1 MTRRPAN
8 RTPVFLGANAAF
20 VLAMALVALWAAW
33 PIYQSTY
40 LFITVG
46 GAVLAASAIAVV
58 GLLRSWSWFTIT
70 LVTVGTYLVLGL
82 PLAVPSALA
91 SVPDALSGLVDLL
104 SGTIFSWKELTTISL
119 PVGTYQTL
127 LIPVFI
133 VFLVTTVA
141 SLSLAWRS
149 PRWSV
154 LVVPIMFAA
163 QVFGL
168 AFGSSAVSEPI
179 DLFGF
184 SFPSPRE
191 SIIGLTAFVLA
202 IAYLVWRAQNSRNA
216 ALRRST
222 QATGVRRAASDLSRT
237 AKRAGLAAL
246 VMLVAVAVAVPLVST
261 VARPVQRDVLR
272 TAVDRAVD
280 LREYVSP
287 LTQYRSF
294 FTPELYDTTLFTV
307 TSDGE
312 LPSRVRLA
320 VLSHYDGQVF
330 RVIDPAIGAA
340 DQSTAFERVPTQ
352 ASISD
357 NSESVTITIGD
368 YSDVWLPV
376 PDQLESIDFAGS
388 RAQALTDAFFYN
400 DANGAGVELD
410 RVDSGDSYVVTSAPR
425 TEAVSITELSK
436 PATEEGLIDE
446 ALIPSKLSEW
456 VRSQKVGEDGAS
468 LERLISALRT
478 RGYLSHSLAQP
489 EADGTGSTWATAL
502 EPYTFEPSL
511 AGHSVDRIDSLF
523 ELLIDKEQNA
533 GTEPAETQLVAG
545 VGDDEQFAV
554 AGALIAQELGY
565 PSRVV
570 LGFALEEIEGGMPAC
585 DEGACEGKNITA
597 WVEVQD
603 SSGSWVTIDTTPQYE
618 NPISPRDNNRRDPEN
633 DTDVIQEGV
642 TEELPPSSPPT
653 GGEAQEPDDDDNS
666 EALALLFTILRI
678 TGTSLLVLL
687 LLSSPVLV
695 ILGAKLKRRRDRRR
709 AMDATAQIA
718 GGWEEYVDAA
728 VDHGLPRPGSRTRTE
743 AALEYGNDAST
754 LATLADEAVF
764 GPVEPDEET
773 SKRFWALVDAERSLL
788 GKETSR
794 WSRLRAS
801 LSLRS
806 FAHLIGAR
814 SPEAKR

>member
-1 MTRRPAN
+1 MTRRPAT
-8 RTPVFLGANAAF
+8 RTPFFLVANAAF
-20 VLAMALVALWAAW
+20 VLAMAAVALWAAW
-33 PIYQSTY
+33 PIYQSPY

-70 LVTVGTYLVLGL
+70 LVTVGAYLVLGL

-91 SVPDALSGLVDLL
+91 SVPDALSGFVDLL
-104 SGTIFSWKELTTISL
+104 SGTIFSWKELSTISL
-119 PVGTYQTL
+119 PVGSYQTL
-127 LIPVFI
+127 LIPALI
-133 VFLVTTVA
+133 VFLATVTA

-149 PRWSV
+149 PTWSV
-154 LVVPIMFAA
+154 LVVPIMFAS

-179 DLFGF
+179 DVFGF

-191 SIIGLTAFVLA
+191 SVIGLAAFVLA
-202 IAYLVWRAQNSRNA
+202 IAYLVWRAQNSRNT

-222 QATGVRRAASDLSRT
+222 QATGVRRAASDLPRK

-246 VMLVAVAVAVPLVST
+246 VMLVAVVVAVPLVST
-261 VARPVQRDVLR
+261 VARPVQRDVIR
-272 TAVDRAVD
+272 TSIDRAVD

-287 LTQYRSF
+287 LTQYRNF
-294 FTPELYDTTLFTV
+294 FTPDLYDTELFTV
-307 TSDGE
+307 TSEGE
-312 LPSRVRLA
+312 LPARVRLA

-330 RVIDPAIGAA
+330 RVIDPDLGAG
-340 DQSTAFERVPTQ
+340 DQATAFERVPTQ

-357 NSESVTITIGD
+357 NSETVTITIGD
-368 YSDVWLPV
+368 YDDVWLPV
-376 PDQLESIDFAGS
+376 PDRLESIDFAGS
-388 RAQALTDAFFYN
+388 RSQALTDGFFYN

-410 RVDSGDSYVVTSAPR
+410 RVGAGDSYEVTSAPAASTLGIGEISKPVA
-425 TEAVSITELSK
+425 TEALV
-436 PATEEGLIDE
+436 DE
-446 ALIPSKLSEW
+446 ALIPTKLSEW

-468 LERLISALRT
+468 LEKLITALRA

-489 EADGTGSTWATAL
+489 EADGTGTTWASAL
-502 EPYTFEPSL
+502 EPYAFEPSL

-523 ELLIDKEQNA
+523 ELLLEKEQNA
-533 GTEPAETQLVAG
+533 GLEPDDSQLVAG

-570 LGFALEEIEGGMPAC
+570 LGFALDEVDGGMPAC
-585 DEGACEGKNITA
+585 DEGTCEGKNLTA
-597 WVEVQD
+597 WIEVQD
-603 SSGSWVTIDTTPQYE
+603 ASGSWVSMDTTPQYE
-618 NPISPRDNNRRDPEN
+618 NPISPRDDNRRDPEN

-642 TEELPPSSPPT
+642 TEELPPNSAPT
-653 GGEAQEPDDDDNS
+653 GGDAQEPDDNDTD
-666 EALALLFTILRI
+666 EALAVLFTILRI
-678 TGTSLLVLL
+678 AGVSLLILL
-687 LLSSPVLV
+687 LISSPVLV
-695 ILGAKLKRRRDRRR
+695 ILGAKLKRRRDRRK
-709 AMDATAQIA
+709 AADATARIA

-743 AALEYGNDAST
+743 AALEYGNDATT

-773 SKRFWALVDAERSLL
+773 SARFWALVDAERSLL

-814 SPEAKR
+814 SPEVKR

>member
-1 MTRRPAN
+1 MTRRPAT
-8 RTPVFLGANAAF
+8 RTPFFLVANAAF
-20 VLAMALVALWAAW
+20 VLAMAAVALWAAW
-33 PIYQSTY
+33 PIYQSPY

-70 LVTVGTYLVLGL
+70 LVTLGAYLVLGL

-91 SVPDALSGLVDLL
+91 SVPDVLSGFVDLL

-119 PVGTYQTL
+119 PVGSYQTL
-127 LIPVFI
+127 LIPALI
-133 VFLVTTVA
+133 VFLATVTA

-149 PRWSV
+149 PTWSV
-154 LVVPIMFAA
+154 LVVPIMFAS

-179 DLFGF
+179 DVFGF

-191 SIIGLTAFVLA
+191 SVIGLAAFVLA
-202 IAYLVWRAQNSRNA
+202 IAYLVWRAQNSRNT

-222 QATGVRRAASDLSRT
+222 QATGVRRAASDLPRK

-246 VMLVAVAVAVPLVST
+246 VMLVAVVVAVPLVST
-261 VARPVQRDVLR
+261 VARPVQRDVIR
-272 TAVDRAVD
+272 TSIDRAVD

-287 LTQYRSF
+287 LTQYRNF
-294 FTPELYDTTLFTV
+294 FTPDLYDTELFTV
-307 TSDGE
+307 TSEGE
-312 LPSRVRLA
+312 LPARVRLA

-330 RVIDPAIGAA
+330 RVIDPDLGAG
-340 DQSTAFERVPTQ
+340 DQATAFERVPTQ

-357 NSESVTITIGD
+357 NSETVTITIGD
-368 YSDVWLPV
+368 YDDVWLPV
-376 PDQLESIDFAGS
+376 PDRLESIDFAGS
-388 RAQALTDAFFYN
+388 RSQALTDGFFYN

-410 RVDSGDSYVVTSAPR
+410 RVGVGDSYEVTSAPAASALGIGEISKPVA
-425 TEAVSITELSK
+425 TEALV
-436 PATEEGLIDE
+436 DE
-446 ALIPSKLSEW
+446 ALIPTKLSEW

-468 LERLISALRT
+468 LEKLITALRA

-489 EADGTGSTWATAL
+489 EADGSGTTWASAL
-502 EPYTFEPSL
+502 EPYAFEPSL

-523 ELLIDKEQNA
+523 ELLLEKEQNA
-533 GTEPAETQLVAG
+533 GLEPDDSQLVAG

-570 LGFALEEIEGGMPAC
+570 LGFALDEVDGGMPAC
-585 DEGACEGKNITA
+585 DEGTCEGKNLSA
-597 WVEVQD
+597 WIEVQD
-603 SSGSWVTIDTTPQYE
+603 ASGSWVSMDTTPQYE
-618 NPISPRDNNRRDPEN
+618 NPISPRDDNRRDPEN

-642 TEELPPSSPPT
+642 TEELPPNSAPT
-653 GGEAQEPDDDDNS
+653 GGDAQEPDDNDTD
-666 EALALLFTILRI
+666 EALAVLFTILRI
-678 TGTSLLVLL
+678 AGVSLLILL
-687 LLSSPVLV
+687 LISSPVLV
-695 ILGAKLKRRRDRRR
+695 ILGAKLKRRRDRRK
-709 AMDATAQIA
+709 AADATARIA

-743 AALEYGNDAST
+743 AALEYGNDATT

-773 SKRFWALVDAERSLL
+773 STRFWALVDAERSLL

-814 SPEAKR
+814 SPEVKR

>member
-1 MTRRPAN
+1 
-8 RTPVFLGANAAF
+8 
-20 VLAMALVALWAAW
+20 MALVALWAAW

-40 LFITVG
+40 LFVTVG
-46 GAVLAASAIAVV
+46 GAVLAASGIAVV

-70 LVTVGTYLVLGL
+70 LVTVGAYLVLGL

-91 SVPDALSGLVDLL
+91 SVPDALSGFVDLL

-119 PVGTYQTL
+119 PVGSYQTL

-133 VFLVTTVA
+133 VFLVAVTA
-141 SLSLAWRS
+141 ALSLAWRS
-149 PRWSV
+149 ATWSV

-179 DLFGF
+179 NLFGL

-191 SIIGLTAFVLA
+191 SIIGLAAFVLA
-202 IAYLVWRAQNSRNA
+202 IAYLVWRAQNSRNT

-222 QATGVRRAASDLSRT
+222 QVTGVRRAASDLSRK
-237 AKRAGLAAL
+237 AKRAALAVL

-272 TAVDRAVD
+272 TAIDRAVD

-287 LTQYRSF
+287 LTQYRGF
-294 FTPELYDTTLFTV
+294 FTPEQYDTELFTV
-307 TSDGE
+307 ASDGE
-312 LPSRVRLA
+312 LPSRLRLA

-330 RVIDPAIGAA
+330 RVIDPSVGAA
-340 DQSTAFERVPTQ
+340 DQATAFERVPTQ

-368 YSDVWLPV
+368 YDEVWLPV
-376 PDQLESIDFAGS
+376 PNGLESIDFAGS
-388 RAQALTDAFFYN
+388 RSQALTDAFFYN

-410 RVDSGDSYVVTSAPR
+410 RVSSGDSYVVTSAPR
-425 TEAVSITELSK
+425 ADTVAITSLSK
-436 PATEEGLIDE
+436 PATAEGLIDE
-446 ALIPSKLSEW
+446 ALIPAKLSEW

-468 LERLISALRT
+468 LEKLVTALRA
-478 RGYLSHSLAQP
+478 RGYLSHSLTQP
-489 EADGTGSTWATAL
+489 EVDGAGTTWASAL

-533 GTEPAETQLVAG
+533 GIEPDDTQLVAG

-554 AGALIAQELGY
+554 AGALIAQKLGY

-570 LGFALEEIEGGMPAC
+570 LGFSLDEIEGGIPAC
-585 DEGACEGKNITA
+585 DEGTCAGKNLTA

-603 SSGSWVTIDTTPQYE
+603 ASGSWVTMDTTPQYE
-618 NPISPRDNNRRDPEN
+618 NPISPRDDNRRDPEN

-642 TEELPPSSPPT
+642 TEELPPNSAPT
-653 GGEAQEPDDDDNS
+653 GGDAQEPDDNDTN
-666 EALALLFTILRI
+666 EALAVLFAVLRI
-678 TGTSLLVLL
+678 VGTSLLVLL

-709 AMDATAQIA
+709 ATDATAAIA

-764 GPVEPDEET
+764 GPVEPDAET
-773 SKRFWALVDAERSLL
+773 STRFWALVDAERSLL

-814 SPEAKR
+814 SPEVKR